1 MVIKKEITA
10 SDCNLWIANKN
21 INPLT
26 NRKITS
32 KSSIYKKFE
41 KICSE
46 NKTKDIYNIV
56 NDFCLSI
63 KIPANINEKDIEIY
77 DKINNLCL
85 KPSIS
90 PPKKKVSFNYLKS
103 SSSLKSME
111 INEINKK
118 NIKLISYFSN
128 FKQNKFLELT

>member
-1 MVIKKEITA
+1 MIIKKEITA

-32 KSSIYKKFE
+32 KSPIYKKFE
-41 KICSE
+41 KICFE

-56 NDFCLSI
+56 NDFCSSI
-63 KIPANINEKDIEIY
+63 KIPANINEKDVEIY

-85 KPSIS
+85 KPS
-90 PPKKKVSFNYLKS
+90 VSNSRAPVS
-103 SSSLKSME
+103 SVACG
-111 INEINKK
+111 
-118 NIKLISYFSN
+118 
-128 FKQNKFLELT
+128 